1 MDIKR
6 ISSYKK
12 GKKGVYVLIA
22 QDSLNTLGYDTGGL
36 DGIFGVKTRNSVISY
51 QAKNNLSQDGIIG
64 VNTWRKLMSDVVG
77 KGAGDNTV
85 M

>member
-1 MDIKR
+1 MIVPFGFSMNPTPSTEPR
-6 ISSYKK
+6 RY
-12 GKKGVYVLIA
+12 
-22 QDSLNTLGYDTGGL
+22 TGGL